1 MLTERRVSD
10 SGIFEMITTKSWLKT
25 AKTLSEALPY
35 MQRYDNSV
43 VVVKI
48 GGNAIADAKTLVSFA
63 KDVVLMRQIGINAVV
78 VHGGGPKINLTLD
91 RLGIKSSF
99 IKGKRVSSPEIVEIA
114 EMVLAGNVNKRIVQ
128 AINREGGLALGISGK
143 DANIMVCQMAEPELG
158 LVGIPSDVN
167 SPVLRDLFKN
177 GLIPVI
183 APIGIGKD
191 GTTLNV
197 NGDTAA
203 GAIAS
208 ALNADRLLLL
218 TDVDGVLDNSNNLI
232 SRLTPE
238 EVVTRIQ
245 SGVIQGGMIPKTE
258 TALKAVQDGVKAVVI
273 LNGKTPNSVLL
284 ELFTNHGIGTLISR
298 ESP

>member
-1 MLTERRVSD
+1 MVTNRNWLT
-10 SGIFEMITTKSWLKT
+10 T
-25 AKTLSEALPY
+25 AKTLAEALPY

-48 GGNAIADAKTLVSFA
+48 GGNAIGDEHSLASFA
-63 KDVVLMRQIGINAVV
+63 KDIVLMRQIGINAVV
-78 VHGGGPKINLTLD
+78 VHGGGPKINTTLE
-91 RLGIKSSF
+91 RLGIESSF
-99 IKGKRVSSPEIVEIA
+99 IKGKRVSSPEVVEIV
-114 EMVLAGNVNKRIVQ
+114 EMVLSGHVNKRIAQ
-128 AINREGGLALGISGK
+128 AINKAGGSAIGISGK
-143 DANIMVCQMAEPELG
+143 DANIMVCEMADPELG
-158 LVGIPSDVN
+158 LVGIPNQVN
-167 SPVLRDLFKN
+167 PTVLRNLFEN

-183 APIGIGKD
+183 APIGVGRD
-191 GTTLNV
+191 GITLNV

-218 TDVDGVLDNSNNLI
+218 TDVDGVLDNSHSLI

-238 EVVTRIQ
+238 EVETKIT

-258 TALKAVQDGVKAVVI
+258 TALNAVRDGVRAVVI

-284 ELFTNHGIGTLISR
+284 ELFTAHGIGTLITKNA
-298 ESP
+298 P

>member
-1 MLTERRVSD
+1 MVTTRNWLT
-10 SGIFEMITTKSWLKT
+10 T

-48 GGNAIADAKTLVSFA
+48 GGNAIGESLTSFA
-63 KDVVLMRQIGINAVV
+63 KDIVLMRQIGINAVA

-91 RLGIKSSF
+91 RLGIESSF
-99 IKGKRVSSPEIVEIA
+99 INGKRVSSPEIVEIA
-114 EMVLAGNVNKRIVQ
+114 EMVLSGHVNKQIVQ
-128 AINREGGLALGISGK
+128 AINMEGGQAIGISGK
-143 DANIMVCQMAEPELG
+143 DANIMVCEMAEPELG
-158 LVGIPSDVN
+158 LVGIPKKVN
-167 SPVLRDLFKN
+167 ATVLRDLFKN

-183 APIGIGKD
+183 APIGVGED

-218 TDVDGVLDNSNNLI
+218 TDVDGVLDNKDTLI
-232 SRLTPE
+232 SRLIPE
-238 EVVTRIQ
+238 EVESLIQ
-245 SGVIQGGMIPKTE
+245 SGIIKGGMLPKTE
-258 TALKAVQDGVKAVVI
+258 TALNAVRKGVRAVVI

-284 ELFTNHGIGTLISR
+284 ELFTPHGIGTLISR
-298 ESP
+298 SPQ

>member
-1 MLTERRVSD
+1 
-10 SGIFEMITTKSWLKT
+10 
-25 AKTLSEALPY
+25 

-48 GGNAIADAKTLVSFA
+48 GGNAIGESLTSFA
-63 KDVVLMRQIGINAVV
+63 KDIVLMRQIGINAVV
-78 VHGGGPKINLTLD
+78 VHGGGQKINLTLD
-91 RLGIKSSF
+91 RLGIESSF

-114 EMVLAGNVNKRIVQ
+114 EMVLSGHVNKQIVQ
-128 AINREGGLALGISGK
+128 AINTEGGQAIGISGK
-143 DANIMVCQMAEPELG
+143 DANIMVCEMAEPELG
-158 LVGIPSDVN
+158 LVGIPKEVN
-167 SPVLRDLFKN
+167 AIVLRDLFNN
-177 GLIPVI
+177 GLIPVM
-183 APIGIGKD
+183 APIGVSED

-218 TDVDGVLDNSNNLI
+218 TDVDGVLDKKDTLI

-238 EVVTRIQ
+238 EVESHIQ
-245 SGVIQGGMIPKTE
+245 SGIIQGGMIPKTE
-258 TALKAVQDGVKAVVI
+258 TALNAVRDGVRAVVI

-284 ELFTNHGIGTLISR
+284 ELFTPHGIGTLISH
-298 ESP
+298 SSH

>member
-1 MLTERRVSD
+1 MVTTRHWLT
-10 SGIFEMITTKSWLKT
+10 T

-48 GGNAIADAKTLVSFA
+48 GGNAIGESLTSFA
-63 KDVVLMRQIGINAVV
+63 KDIVLMRQIGINAVV
-78 VHGGGPKINLTLD
+78 VHGGGQKINLTLD
-91 RLGIKSSF
+91 RLGIESSF

-114 EMVLAGNVNKRIVQ
+114 EMVLSGHVNKQIVQ
-128 AINREGGLALGISGK
+128 AINTEGGQAIGISGK
-143 DANIMVCQMAEPELG
+143 DANIMVCEMAEPELG
-158 LVGIPSDVN
+158 LVGIPKEVN
-167 SPVLRDLFKN
+167 ATVLQDLFEN

-183 APIGIGKD
+183 APIGVSDD

-218 TDVDGVLDNSNNLI
+218 TDVDGVLDKKDTLI

-238 EVVTRIQ
+238 EVESHIQ
-245 SGVIQGGMIPKTE
+245 TGIIQGGMIPKTE
-258 TALKAVQDGVKAVVI
+258 TALNAVRDGVRAVVI

-284 ELFTNHGIGTLISR
+284 ELFTPHGIGTLISHL
-298 ESP
+298 PQ

>member
-1 MLTERRVSD
+1 MVTNRNWLT
-10 SGIFEMITTKSWLKT
+10 T
-25 AKTLSEALPY
+25 AKTLAEALPY

-48 GGNAIADAKTLVSFA
+48 GGNAIGDEHSLASFA
-63 KDVVLMRQIGINAVV
+63 KDIVLMRQIGINAVV
-78 VHGGGPKINLTLD
+78 VHGGGPKINTTLE
-91 RLGIKSSF
+91 RLGIESSF
-99 IKGKRVSSPEIVEIA
+99 IKGKRVSSPEVVEIV
-114 EMVLAGNVNKRIVQ
+114 EMVLSGHVNKRIAQ
-128 AINREGGLALGISGK
+128 AINKAGGSAIGISGK
-143 DANIMVCQMAEPELG
+143 DANIMVCEMADPELG
-158 LVGIPSDVN
+158 LVGIPNQVN
-167 SPVLRDLFKN
+167 PTVLRNLFEN

-183 APIGIGKD
+183 APIGVGRD
-191 GTTLNV
+191 GITLNV

-218 TDVDGVLDNSNNLI
+218 TDVDGVLDNSHSLI

-238 EVVTRIQ
+238 EVETKIT

-258 TALKAVQDGVKAVVI
+258 TALNAVRDGVRAVVI

-284 ELFTNHGIGTLISR
+284 ELFTAHGIGTLITKNT
-298 ESP
+298 P

>member
-1 MLTERRVSD
+1 MVTNRNWLT
-10 SGIFEMITTKSWLKT
+10 T
-25 AKTLSEALPY
+25 AKTLAEALPY

-48 GGNAIADAKTLVSFA
+48 GGNAIGDEHSLASFA
-63 KDVVLMRQIGINAVV
+63 KDIVLMRQIGINAVV
-78 VHGGGPKINLTLD
+78 VHGGGPKINTTLE
-91 RLGIKSSF
+91 RLGIESSF
-99 IKGKRVSSPEIVEIA
+99 IKGKRVSSPEVVEIV
-114 EMVLAGNVNKRIVQ
+114 EMVLSGHVNKRIAQ
-128 AINREGGLALGISGK
+128 AINKAGGSAIGISGK
-143 DANIMVCQMAEPELG
+143 DANIMVCEMADPELG
-158 LVGIPSDVN
+158 LVGIPNQVN
-167 SPVLRDLFKN
+167 PTVLRNLFEN

-183 APIGIGKD
+183 APIGVGRD
-191 GTTLNV
+191 GITLNV

-218 TDVDGVLDNSNNLI
+218 TDVDGVLDNSHSLI

-238 EVVTRIQ
+238 EVETKIA

-258 TALKAVQDGVKAVVI
+258 TALNAVRDGVRAVVI

-284 ELFTNHGIGTLISR
+284 ELFTAHGIGTLITKNA
-298 ESP
+298 P

>member
-1 MLTERRVSD
+1 MVTTRNWLT
-10 SGIFEMITTKSWLKT
+10 T

-35 MQRYDNSV
+35 MQRYDNSI

-48 GGNAIADAKTLVSFA
+48 GGNAIGDAKSLASFA
-63 KDVVLMRQIGINAVV
+63 KDIVLMRQIGINAVV
-78 VHGGGPKINLTLD
+78 VHGGGPKINITLD
-91 RLGIKSSF
+91 RLGIESSF

-114 EMVLAGNVNKRIVQ
+114 EMVLAGHVNKKIVQ
-128 AINREGGLALGISGK
+128 AINQEGGLAIGISGK

-158 LVGIPSDVN
+158 LVGIPDQIN
-167 SPVLRDLFKN
+167 SPVIRNLFKN

-183 APIGIGKD
+183 APIGVDKE

-203 GAIAS
+203 GSIAS

-218 TDVDGVLDNSNNLI
+218 TDVDGVLDNSSKLI

-238 EVVTRIQ
+238 EVEVKIQ
-245 SGVIQGGMIPKTE
+245 SGIIQGGMIPKTE
-258 TALKAVQDGVKAVVI
+258 TALNAVRDGVRAVVI

-284 ELFTNHGIGTLISR
+284 ELFTDHGIGTLISQ
-298 ESP
+298 

>member
-1 MLTERRVSD
+1 MVTNRNWLT
-10 SGIFEMITTKSWLKT
+10 T
-25 AKTLSEALPY
+25 AKTLAEALPY

-48 GGNAIADAKTLVSFA
+48 GGNAIGDEHSLASFA
-63 KDVVLMRQIGINAVV
+63 KDIVLMRQIGINAVV
-78 VHGGGPKINLTLD
+78 VHGGGPKINTTLE
-91 RLGIKSSF
+91 RLGIESSF
-99 IKGKRVSSPEIVEIA
+99 IKGKRVSSPEVVEIV
-114 EMVLAGNVNKRIVQ
+114 EMVLSGHVNKRIAQ
-128 AINREGGLALGISGK
+128 AINKAGGSAIGISGK
-143 DANIMVCQMAEPELG
+143 DANIMVCEMADPELG
-158 LVGIPSDVN
+158 LVGIPNEVN
-167 SPVLRDLFKN
+167 PTVLRNLFEN

-183 APIGIGKD
+183 APIGVGRD
-191 GTTLNV
+191 GITLNV

-218 TDVDGVLDNSNNLI
+218 TDVDGVLDNSHSPI

-238 EVVTRIQ
+238 EVETKIT

-258 TALKAVQDGVKAVVI
+258 TALNAVRDGVRAVVI

-284 ELFTNHGIGTLISR
+284 ELFTAHGIGTLITKNA
-298 ESP
+298 P